1 MVLQG
6 NIYAET
12 YGPLTISCLYRTQHT
27 CLIGSGVISFRTTV
41 THIVCLSSLF
51 FYPKRIYG
59 FSASFAIFR
68 RKALQPLTQSIACAI
83 AKLCIRQRKAL
94 HLPTQSIAS
103 ANAKHCISQ
112 RKALHNLTYK
122 YQQQSRLN
130 PRSPAEGKAK
140 GRQREGKG
148 QKHINNEGVS
158 NCCDTPSFVF
168 SLKDFYCIGLLTRSS
183 LPCSCERMTCNGFV
197 PFSWPQ
203 RRAPQPRQDMPS

>member
-1 MVLQG
+1 MCVFPPFSFIL
-6 NIYAET
+6 NRT
-12 YGPLTISCLYRTQHT
+12 YGFC
-27 CLIGSGVISFRTTV
+27 
-41 THIVCLSSLF
+41 
-51 FYPKRIYG
+51 
-59 FSASFAIFR
+59 ASFAIFR

-83 AKLCIRQRKAL
+83 AKLCIRHRKAL
-94 HLPTQSIAS
+94 HPPTQSIAQFDVQIS
-103 ANAKHCISQ
+103 AATPDEPNVAGWKERQ
-112 RKALHNLTYK
+112 R
-122 YQQQSRLN
+122 
-130 PRSPAEGKAK
+130 EGNGEAK
-140 GRQREGKG
+140 GRQWEGKG

>member
-1 MVLQG
+1 MCVFPPFSFIL
-6 NIYAET
+6 NRT
-12 YGPLTISCLYRTQHT
+12 YGFC
-27 CLIGSGVISFRTTV
+27 
-41 THIVCLSSLF
+41 
-51 FYPKRIYG
+51 
-59 FSASFAIFR
+59 ASFAIFR

-83 AKLCIRQRKAL
+83 AKLCIRHRKAL
-94 HLPTQSIAS
+94 HPPTQSFAS

-112 RKALHNLTYK
+112 RKALHLPT
-122 YQQQSRLN
+122 QSIAQFDVQISATTPDEPN
-130 PRSPAEGKAK
+130 VAGWKE
-140 GRQREGKG
+140 RQREGKG
-148 QKHINNEGVS
+148 KAKGQRGGKGQKHTNNEGVS